1 MENILPF
8 IIHHWLMVGIL
19 IVLLVALL
27 YIETQGKVKGMSRVD
42 PEKATHLIN
51 RENAV
56 VIDIRDNSAFS
67 KGHIAQAINI
77 PASEIGNKDLTKY
90 LAKPLILV
98 CNTGM
103 TVTTLG
109 KKLKQQGLT
118 KLYFLQGGIAAWQ
131 AANLPLVKK

>member
-27 YIETQGKVKGMSRVD
+27 YIETQGKVKGMSRVN
-42 PEKATHLIN
+42 PEKATQLIN

-56 VIDIRDNSAFS
+56 VIDIRDSSAFG

-77 PASEIGNKDLTKY
+77 PASEIGTKDLTKY
-90 LAKPLILV
+90 REKPLILV
-98 CNTGM
+98 CNTGT
-103 TVTTLG
+103 TVMTLG
-109 KKLKQQGLT
+109 HKLKQQGLT
-118 KLYFLQGGIAAWQ
+118 NLYFLQGGITAWQ
-131 AANLPLVKK
+131 TAHLPLVKK